1 MLTREENNA
10 QSTEQSKSGQAKAD
24 AKKMKWY
31 IVNTQTSCEA
41 IAKAS
46 IEERARSQKMAD
58 QFGQILIPAENVV
71 ELVKGKKATRSR
83 KFFPGYIFVQM
94 ELTDETW
101 HLVKNASKVTGFVG
115 GKVKPPEVPEDE
127 VLRVT
132 KQMETGAEKPTPK
145 VRFSVGE
152 SVTVIDGPFSNFSG
166 TVEEINP
173 EKGKVKVLV
182 SIFGRPTPVEL
193 DFVQVEKT

>member
-1 MLTREENNA
+1 LDGNETQTA
-10 QSTEQSKSGQAKAD
+10 PVKDTSKL
-24 AKKMKWY
+24 KWY

-41 IAKAS
+41 IAKNS
-46 IEERARSQKMAD
+46 IEERIRSLHLEDK
-58 QFGQILIPAENVV
+58 FGEILIPAENVV

-94 ELTDETW
+94 LMSDETW
-101 HLVKNASKVTGFVG
+101 HVVKNASKVTGFVG
-115 GKVKPPEVPEDE
+115 GKVKPPEVPEEE

-132 KQMETGAEKPTPK
+132 KQMAMGAEKVQAK
-145 VRFSVGE
+145 VKFSVGE
-152 SVTVIDGPFSNFSG
+152 SVTVIDGPFSGFNG
-166 TVEEINP
+166 AVEEINQ

>member
-1 MLTREENNA
+1 MEAEK
-10 QSTEQSKSGQAKAD
+10 KSD
-24 AKKMKWY
+24 MKWY

-46 IEERARSQKMAD
+46 IEERARSMKMES
-58 QFGQILIPAENVV
+58 QFGDILIPAENVV

-94 ELTDETW
+94 NLSDETW

-115 GKVKPPEVPEDE
+115 GKIRPPEVPEHE

-132 KQMETGAEKPTPK
+132 KQMEVGAEKVIPK

-152 SVTVIDGPFSNFSG
+152 SVTVIDGPFSNFNG
-166 TVEEINP
+166 TVEDINP

-193 DFVQVEKT
+193 DFVQVEKS

>member
-1 MLTREENNA
+1 MAEENRSNL
-10 QSTEQSKSGQAKAD
+10 
-24 AKKMKWY
+24 KWY

-46 IEERARSQKMAD
+46 IEERVRSLKMGD
-58 QFGQILIPAENVV
+58 KFGQILIPSENVV
-71 ELVKGKKATRSR
+71 ELIKGKRATRAR

-94 ELTDETW
+94 AMEEDTW

-115 GKVKPPEVPEDE
+115 GNLKPPEVPEEE
-127 VLRVT
+127 VMRVT
-132 KQMETGAEKPTPK
+132 RQMEVGAEKSTPK
-145 VRFSVGE
+145 IRFSVGE
-152 SVTVIDGPFSNFSG
+152 TITVIDGPFSSFNG

-173 EKGKVKVLV
+173 DKGKVKVLV

-193 DFVQVEKT
+193 DFVQVEKS

>member
-1 MLTREENNA
+1 MQVAEQTETAAKPKNA
-10 QSTEQSKSGQAKAD
+10 NL
-24 AKKMKWY
+24 KWY
-31 IVNTQTSCEA
+31 IVNTQTSCEHM
-41 IAKAS
+41 AKAS
-46 IEERARSQKMAD
+46 IEERVRSLRMEEK
-58 QFGQILIPAENVV
+58 FGQILIPSENVV

-94 ELTDETW
+94 VMEDTTW

-115 GKVKPPEVPEDE
+115 GKVKPPEVPEEE
-127 VLRVT
+127 VLRVAR
-132 KQMETGAEKPTPK
+132 QMEMGAEKSQPK
-145 VRFSVGE
+145 VKFSVGE
-152 SVTVIDGPFSNFSG
+152 SVTVVDGPFSGFNG
-166 TVEEINP
+166 AVEDINP